1 MYTLNKNIPFK
12 SYIINNNISN
22 TCNESMKVIK
32 VESESCAQRNKT
44 IFVSLRNLIYMT
56 LCKLSNLM

>member
-1 MYTLNKNIPFK
+1 M
-12 SYIINNNISN
+12 
-22 TCNESMKVIK
+22 ESMKVIK